1 MPSVEKEEW
10 HSFITAKRLPAA
22 GRVGFFKKLNYDKKN
37 SKYTIDLL
45 YIIIL

>member
-1 MPSVEKEEW
+1 MPSAEKAEW

-37 SKYTIDLL
+37 SKYTIYQLS
-45 YIIIL
+45 ITIK